1 MIIRPPANIF
11 VTGGTGFLG
20 AYIISE
26 LVTKGYHVHA
36 VRRGNKQPFFISP
49 DILQKVNWIQGD
61 VLDPIFAEQALEG
74 MDAVVHS
81 AAQVSFR
88 KADHAAMLHN
98 NIEGTANMV
107 NAALS
112 KNIARFVHISS
123 VASLG
128 RTAQGEEVTEKKKWE
143 DNDTNTTYALS
154 KYHSEMEVWRG
165 TGEGL
170 NAVILNPSTILGYGD
185 WNQSSCALFRNA
197 WDEFPWYTNGVN
209 GFVDVQDVAR
219 AAVMLMESNISS
231 ERFIVNGDNWS
242 FKKLFDSM
250 ADAFAKKRP
259 AKEATPFL
267 SALAWRMEKLKSLFN
282 GKEPLLTR
290 ETARI
295 ANTST
300 YFNNSKILSA
310 LPGFSFT
317 PLNDCIREACAKYRT
332 KT

>member
-1 MIIRPPANIF
+1 
-11 VTGGTGFLG
+11 
-20 AYIISE
+20 
-26 LVTKGYHVHA
+26 VTKGYHVHA
-36 VRRGNKQPFFISP
+36 VRRGNKQPFFIAP
-49 DILQKVNWIQGD
+49 DFLQKVNWIQGD
-61 VLDPIFAEQALEG
+61 VLDPIFAEEVLEG

-88 KADHAAMLHN
+88 KADHAAMLHT
-98 NIEGTANMV
+98 NIAGTANMV

-112 KNIARFVHISS
+112 KNISRFVHISS

-128 RTAQGEEVTEKKKWE
+128 RTADGEEVTEKKKWE

-165 TGEGL
+165 IGEGL

-185 WNQSSCALFRNA
+185 WNQSSCALFKNA

-209 GFVDVQDVAR
+209 GFVDVKDVAR
-219 AAVMLMESNISS
+219 AAVLLMETDISN

-242 FKKLFDSM
+242 FKKLFDCM
-250 ADAFAKKRP
+250 ADAFGKKRP
-259 AKEATPFL
+259 SKEATPFL
-267 SALAWRMEKLKSLFN
+267 SAIAWRTEKLKSLFN
-282 GKEPLLTR
+282 GKAPLLTR

-295 ANTST
+295 ALTST

-310 LPGFSFT
+310 LPGFAFT
-317 PLNDCIREACAKYRT
+317 SLKDCVGEACAKYRT

>member
-1 MIIRPPANIF
+1 MF